1 MKLLHGKYS
10 FTDRASLK
18 RPGSTAVRWDIGLAA
33 KTCAPAGQAE
43 LGIYVHGCH
52 GQLAARARRCYAPIL
67 RWQSWDCN
75 RQALDY
81 RQCQILVPALGSIEP
96 AISDLHGLE
105 PPRRRHGQQAARGT
119 RATLRRFGASPYGW
133 RIRCTLEN
141 QVTEDPTTKLGL
153 PRRTVEVCYRF
164 V

>member
-1 MKLLHGKYS
+1 MPPLS
-10 FTDRASLK
+10 SL
-18 RPGSTAVRWDIGLAA
+18 PIADACENRWLGGGICPCAA
-33 KTCAPAGQAE
+33 KAVASHRIPRSHRVT
-43 LGIYVHGCH
+43 HRCH

-119 RATLRRFGASPYGW
+119 LRRYMAHLEDCIVNDKRPGEDAREGTKTIAALDAAW
-133 RIRCTLEN
+133 RSA
-141 QVTEDPTTKLGL
+141 KSGL
-153 PRRTVEVCYRF
+153 PQKVVVRW
-164 V
+164 